1 MLTRTCSRL
10 NFLNNQEDHPLKLK
24 STSLLI
30 AGALFG
36 AAVMPAHASN
46 DAMMD
51 LLKVLHQRGTITD
64 ADYDLLAN
72 AAKADKEA
80 GDAVAMKVDK
90 VETKVETKTASLKAL
105 EWAERV
111 KIKGDV
117 RFRHE
122 VINNSDSDA
131 GDNES
136 ANRLRIR
143 ARLGAY
149 AQINDTT
156 KAGIRLVSTTGDAT
170 STNATLDDNF
180 ESKTVGWDLAYI
192 DWAPTALG
200 GDTNFVFGKMKKPW
214 MQVNDVIWDGDTNP
228 EGVAVKTKFD
238 FDGFSIIPSVGYYI
252 LDDNGNNSFTEDSH
266 VGHAQLASVIG
277 EKTKVGV
284 SYYGFENSNIV
295 SMEERMFEIFGETAI
310 PGTPVTA
317 YASYVKNTNANAS
330 GDDDNAWSLG
340 AKAKFG
346 SFKAG
351 YEYRDLG
358 VNAINPNFGNSDF
371 VSDSDGHILKAAYEI
386 DKNLSFG
393 GTYFITQDNRDNND
407 GSRDRDRIQ
416 VDMKVKF

>member
-1 MLTRTCSRL
+1 M
-10 NFLNNQEDHPLKLK
+10 KLK

-30 AGALFG
+30 AGALLG
-36 AAVMPAHASN
+36 AAVMPAQASN
-46 DAMMD
+46 EAMMD

-80 GDAVAMKVDK
+80 GDAVAMKVDN
-90 VETKVETKTASLKAL
+90 VETKVDSKTASLASL
-105 EWAERV
+105 EWAERI
-111 KIKGDV
+111 KLKGDV

-122 VINNSDSDA
+122 VINNPDSDVD
-131 GDNES
+131 DNES
-136 ANRLRIR
+136 KNRLRIR
-143 ARLGAY
+143 ARIGAY

-156 KAGIRLVSTTGDAT
+156 KAGIRLVSTTDDAT
-170 STNATLDDNF
+170 STNETLDDNF

-192 DWAPTALG
+192 DWAPAALG

-228 EGVAVKTKFD
+228 EGFAAKTKFD
-238 FDGFSIIPSVGYYI
+238 FDGFSIIPSAGYYI
-252 LDDNGNNSFTEDSH
+252 LDDNGNNSFTEDTH
-266 VGHAQLASVIG
+266 LGHAQIAAVAG
-277 EKTKVGV
+277 KTTVGI
-284 SYYGFENSNIV
+284 SYYGFENGQKDAMGAFTGPSEN
-295 SMEERMFEIFGETAI
+295 EQLFEVFGETPI
-310 PGTPVTA
+310 PGTPITA
-317 YASYVKNTNANAS
+317 FASYVKNNNADAA
-330 GDDDNAWSLG
+330 GDDDNAWGIG

-346 SFKAG
+346 NFKTA

-358 VNAINPNFGNSDF
+358 VNANNDDFGNSDF
-371 VSDSDGHILKAAYEI
+371 VSDSKGHILKAGYTI

-393 GTYFITQDNRDNND
+393 GTYFITEDNRDNND

>member
-1 MLTRTCSRL
+1 M
-10 NFLNNQEDHPLKLK
+10 
-24 STSLLI
+24 

-36 AAVMPAHASN
+36 TAVMPAQASN
-46 DAMMD
+46 EAMID

-64 ADYDLLAN
+64 ADYELLTN

-80 GDAVAMKVDK
+80 SDQVAHQVAK
-90 VETKVETKTASLKAL
+90 VEKKSTSFKSL

-131 GDNES
+131 VDNES

-192 DWAPTALG
+192 DWAPAALG
-200 GDTNFVFGKMKKPW
+200 GNTNFVFGKMKKPW

-228 EGVAVKTKFD
+228 EGMAVKTKFD
-238 FDGFSIIPSVGYYI
+238 FDGFSLIPSAGYYI

-266 VGHAQLASVIG
+266 VGHVQLAAKIG
-277 EKTKVGV
+277 DDSRLGI
-284 SYYGFENSNIV
+284 SYYGFENMNAV
-295 SMEERMFEIFGETAI
+295 STEERMFEIFGETAI

-317 YASYVKNTNANAS
+317 FASYVENTNAKAS
-330 GDDDNAWSLG
+330 GDDDNAWSVG

-346 SFKAG
+346 NFKAG

-358 VNAINPNFGNSDF
+358 VNANNPNFGNSDF
-371 VSDSDGHILKAAYEI
+371 VSDSEGHILKADYKI
-386 DKNLSFG
+386 DNNLSLG
-393 GTYFITQDNRDNND
+393 GMYYITEDNRENND
-407 GSRDRDRIQ
+407 GSRDRDRVQ
-416 VDMKVKF
+416 LDLKVKF

>member
-1 MLTRTCSRL
+1 MTPI
-10 NFLNNQEDHPLKLK
+10 FLLHNQENVPLKIK

-36 AAVMPAHASN
+36 AAVMPAQASN
-46 DAMMD
+46 EAMMD
-51 LLKVLHQRGTITD
+51 LLKVLRDRGTIT
-64 ADYDLLAN
+64 AQDYDLLAN

-80 GDAVAMKVDK
+80 GDAVAMKVES
-90 VETKVETKTASLKAL
+90 VEKTSSSLKSL

-111 KIKGDV
+111 KLEGDV

-131 GDNES
+131 VDNES

-143 ARLGAY
+143 ARIGAY

-200 GDTNFVFGKMKKPW
+200 GDTNLIFGKMKKPW
-214 MQVNDVIWDGDTNP
+214 MAVNDVIWDGDTNP
-228 EGVAVKTKFD
+228 EGFAVVSKHNVGGVTL
-238 FDGFSIIPSVGYYI
+238 IPSAGYYI
-252 LDDNGNNSFTEDSH
+252 LDDNGNNSFTEDAY
-266 VGHAQLASVIG
+266 VGHAQMGDTI
-277 EKTKVGV
+277 VGV
-284 SYYGFENSNIV
+284 SYYGYENLNAV
-295 SMEERMFEIFGETAI
+295 SAEERMFEIFGETAI
-310 PGTPVTA
+310 PGSPLSV
-317 YASYVKNTNANAS
+317 YASYVTNTNADAA
-330 GDDDNAWSLG
+330 GDDDNAWSVG
-340 AKAKFG
+340 TTAKFG
-346 SFKAG
+346 DFKAG

-371 VSDSDGHILKAAYEI
+371 VSDSKGHILKAGYTI
-386 DKNLSFG
+386 DKNLSVG
-393 GTYFITQDNRDNND
+393 GTYFITEDNRDNNN
-407 GSRDRDRIQ
+407 GARDRDRIQ